1 MKRLIIPVLLFS
13 STVGAANLVRTS
25 PGLVRFAVRTDP
37 NWDRFTQAPSPDMK
51 QWFLSKAWRMMVYSP
66 YWDQRISWYPNAWV
80 HVDLCSIPVDSKLVQ
95 RHPKWI
101 LKDAAGNSLYIP
113 NGCQGGSCPE
123 YAANIA
129 DRSYHAYWIAKAKH
143 DQQLGYKGLWVDDVN
158 LDYHVTDGNEKQV
171 AAINPRT
178 RREISDLDWKRD
190 VAEFCEQ
197 IRRAFPTMEI
207 VHNVSWF
214 SGGKAR
220 DLDKFAYRELA
231 SADYINLERGFVNKE
246 LHGVNGE
253 ASLNALLSF
262 IDQIHRIGCGVVLD
276 NLGGHT
282 EYALA
287 SFLLISSGVDAI
299 GDHGLKPDRWWPGL
313 DVDLGNPVGP
323 RESWQGLLRRKFARG
338 VVLVNPPSSSPIHI
352 KTAGKFRRANAVAAE
367 TALTIQPADGLILVG
382 PTELNK
388 SVDTAIKVLN

>member
-1 MKRLIIPVLLFS
+1 
-13 STVGAANLVRTS
+13 
-25 PGLVRFAVRTDP
+25 
-37 NWDRFTQAPSPDMK
+37 
-51 QWFLSKAWRMMVYSP
+51 
-66 YWDQRISWYPNAWV
+66 
-80 HVDLCSIPVDSKLVQ
+80 
-95 RHPKWI
+95 
-101 LKDAAGNSLYIP
+101 
-113 NGCQGGSCPE
+113 
-123 YAANIA
+123 
-129 DRSYHAYWIAKAKH
+129 
-143 DQQLGYKGLWVDDVN
+143 
-158 LDYHVTDGNEKQV
+158 
-171 AAINPRT
+171 
-178 RREISDLDWKRD
+178 LDWKRD